1 MVMTETLNKS
11 KILAVL
17 YQIKDEVQQ
26 TKEYLG
32 LVDKSK
38 IPVYERYVIKNIDEH
53 LFYTMILINKL
64 ITKLETG

>member
-1 MVMTETLNKS
+1 MTETLNKS
-11 KILAVL
+11 KMLAVL

-32 LVDKSK
+32 LVNKSK
-38 IPVYERYVIKNIDEH
+38 IPVYERYVIKNVDEH
-53 LFYTMILINKL
+53 LLYTLTLINKL

>member
-1 MVMTETLNKS
+1 MVMAETLNKS

-32 LVDKSK
+32 LVDKRK
-38 IPVYERYVIKNIDEH
+38 IPVYERYVIKNVDEH
-53 LFYTMILINKL
+53 LFYMMILINKL